1 MGALS
6 MKEKIAQKRGAIAAD
21 QSKGTRTY
29 KWKPGKTTF
38 RIIPAKDGGDWDR
51 KFGKT
56 WLKSFDGQQKFS
68 IGDRDITYDEQ
79 DPIKDMIFQAMR
91 AAPTPE
97 MKDHYKEM
105 LASTKHIFQ
114 VLIISVNGAPDPDA
128 PPTEPQIVEV
138 SQTQMDNIFAQF
150 EQYLDM
156 DPDYDL
162 AGKESGHLFTCEKK
176 GTGFDTTYTFL
187 ATPQKAPLKD
197 EIIQKQHDLDAW
209 IKGEFDGL
217 EAKAIE
223 FLGRLNGA
231 AGITVAVNAGLLRD
245 NGGNAGSLTA
255 DPAAVAAA
263 STAAAAN
270 AAAATTTPAD
280 NGMSDDA
287 VTTVIEDADFEE
299 VAAEESPFA
308 TEPEVTPEPT
318 PAAEPAAAATP
329 AAAEPAAT
337 PAAAAVQSNE
347 IDDILAGLQ

>member
-1 MGALS
+1 MGAMS
-6 MKEKIAQKRGAIAAD
+6 MKEKIAAKRGQIAAD
-21 QSKGTRTY
+21 QSKGTRVY
-29 KWKPGKTTF
+29 KWKPGKTMF
-38 RIIPAKDGGDWDR
+38 RIVPAKDDGDWDR

-68 IGDRDITYDEQ
+68 IGDRDITFGEP

-97 MKDHYKEM
+97 LKDHYKEM

-162 AGKESGHLFTCEKK
+162 AGKDSGHLFTCEKK

-197 EIIQKQHDLDAW
+197 EIIAKQHDLDAW
-209 IKGEFDGL
+209 IQGEFDGL

-231 AGITVAVNAGLLRD
+231 AGISVAVNAGLLRD
-245 NGGNAGSLTA
+245 NGGNAQLTA
-255 DPAAVAAA
+255 DPAAAA
-263 STAAAAN
+263 AAAAN
-270 AAAATTTPAD
+270 QAAATASTPD
-280 NGMSDDA
+280 NGMSADA
-287 VTTVIEDADFEE
+287 VTTVIEDAEFEE
-299 VAAEESPFA
+299 AAAAEESPFETA
-308 TEPEVTPEPT
+308 PVETPTPTPAVEPTPEP
-318 PAAEPAAAATP
+318 AAAAAATP
-329 AAAEPAAT
+329 AETA
-337 PAAAAVQSNE
+337 PAAAAVQSSE